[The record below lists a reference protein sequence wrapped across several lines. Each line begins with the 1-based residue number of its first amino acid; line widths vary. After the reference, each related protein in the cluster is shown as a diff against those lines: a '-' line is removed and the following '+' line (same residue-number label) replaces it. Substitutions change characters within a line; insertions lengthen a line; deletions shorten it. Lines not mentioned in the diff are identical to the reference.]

1 MAHIGYKFMYKKNIF
16 YINLGKTISQQ
27 VVDQLL
33 GCFCYNFTFD
43 LKKEKKKA
51 NKKNTPKKNPT
62 NQRNPKHPPKMFQ
75 YEGIKICK

>member
-43 LKKEKKKA
+43 LKKEKKKGKQ
-51 NKKNTPKKNPT
+51 KKYTKKKPNQPKKPQTPPQNVSVW
-62 NQRNPKHPPKMFQ
+62 RN
-75 YEGIKICK
+75 